1 MVVLSLLI
9 KANQWQTLL
18 SRWHTVA
25 QQRASNIIEGW
36 LQSKTIS
43 ERIVIRA
50 WEKKERNQYLEVVEH
65 PTPTPSCVTAK
76 PIALR
81 DKMLSN
87 VTIDCFL
94 R

>member
-1 MVVLSLLI
+1 MANAIVSLAHSGSTKSI
-9 KANQWQTLL
+9 KHNQRLASEQNYLRAN
-18 SRWHTVA
+18 
-25 QQRASNIIEGW
+25 SNKS
-36 LQSKTIS
+36 LKN
-43 ERIVIRA
+43 
-50 WEKKERNQYLEVVEH
+50 KKERNQYLKVVEH